1 MLCNLFTCYLDL
13 LVICKGTFGN
23 LGLKNRFGKVSY
35 MKHWNANFKEF
46 FFFFFLAVKVPR
58 SLCNKHLTIMLSL
71 KKGSK
76 NDIDNLS
83 PLVYLHSA
91 NGSE

>member
-35 MKHWNANFKEF
+35 MKYRNAHIKEY
-46 FFFFFLAVKVPR
+46 FFFFLAVKVPR

-71 KKGSK
+71 NKGSK

-91 NGSE
+91 NRSE